1 MAESLIGL
9 FKYEEDFLDTTAK
22 LKEQGVPL
30 QVMTPIPMHAVEHV
44 LGIGKSKVRY
54 FSLTGAIVGGISGF
68 ALAAGTALVFLLP
81 TSGRPI
87 IPIPPYLVITY
98 EMTIL
103 FGVLAT
109 LLGFH
114 VVSGLPAWRD
124 APYTPEVNVD
134 RFGISVQADS
144 GADLGRVEAVMRE
157 GGADEIKRVEYDE

>member
-9 FKYEEDFLDTTAK
+9 FRFEEDFLEATAK
-22 LKEQGVPL
+22 LKAREVPL
-30 QVMTPIPMHAVEHV
+30 SVMTPIPMHSVEEV
-44 LGIGKSKVRY
+44 LGVGKSRVRY
-54 FSLTGAIVGGISGF
+54 FSLTGALLGAVSGF
-68 ALAAGTALVFLLP
+68 ALAAGTALVFILP
-81 TSGRPI
+81 TSGRAV

-124 APYTPEVNVD
+124 APYTPEVNID
-134 RFGISVQADS
+134 RFGISVRADS
-144 GADLGRVEAVMRE
+144 GANLAEVEALLRDN
-157 GGADEIKRVEYDE
+157 GADEIKRVEYEA